1 MDGTILAKTSNI
13 KKYIDKSH
21 IYLDMDAKDKDSFI
35 RKILSNLKNDGVA
48 IEDEQILEGINKKES
63 IGTSALGYG
72 VAFPHTYTDSV
83 KDAMIIFAT
92 SKEGVIFDSV
102 DSKPVHLAI
111 MFITP
116 KSQSA
121 QYLGHLSILAKVVH
135 FPMHVVVLVGSKTK
149 EQFKK
154 NLTDLIDQV

>member
-1 MDGTILAKTSNI
+1 MGGTILAKTSNI
-13 KKYIDKSH
+13 KKYIEKSQ
-21 IYLDMDAKDKDSFI
+21 IYLGIDAKDKDSFI
-35 RKILSNLKNDGVA
+35 RKILSNLKEEGVP
-48 IEDEQILEGINKKES
+48 IDDEKILEGINKKES

-83 KDAMIIFAT
+83 QDAMIIFAT
-92 SKEGVIFDSV
+92 SKQGIIFDSV

-116 KSQSA
+116 KSQST

-135 FPMHVVVLVGSKTK
+135 LPMHVVVLAGSKTEK
-149 EQFKK
+149 EFRE
-154 NLTDLIDQV
+154 NILSLIDDI